1 MPAMALGPSAGRREQ
16 PAVWWSPEP
25 LEHLSVLRLWSVGPV
40 CGLCVRVHAHVHLY
54 MCVCI
59 CIHMQAT
66 RKGSLGSSLSP
77 ALCCVSLISDL
88 I

>member
-54 MCVCI
+54 MCVCVYLHSHASYQEGI
-59 CIHMQAT
+59 
-66 RKGSLGSSLSP
+66 LGQLSVP
-77 ALCCVSLISDL
+77 SALLCFTNK
-88 I
+88 